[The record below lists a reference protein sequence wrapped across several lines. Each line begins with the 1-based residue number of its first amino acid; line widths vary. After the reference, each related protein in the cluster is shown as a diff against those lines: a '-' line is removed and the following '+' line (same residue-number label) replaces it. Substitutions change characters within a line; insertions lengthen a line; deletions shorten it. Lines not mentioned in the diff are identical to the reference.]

1 MAVLGRWWGSLAR
14 RQGPDQQ
21 RRDGTWA
28 VGQRGGF
35 PTYMVDCPV
44 ARRRRSNIQVH
55 LVVRLSSRA
64 VLWSSAANII
74 W

>member
-1 MAVLGRWWGSLAR
+1 MHGTHGSQSIRASVASMAKSKANIYKKGGKMAVLGRWWGSLAR

-35 PTYMVDCPV
+35 ST
-44 ARRRRSNIQVH
+44 
-55 LVVRLSSRA
+55 
-64 VLWSSAANII
+64 
-74 W
+74 